1 VVLSGPDGEVWGR
14 FWVTEAPAPGGTA
27 AVPAEV
33 LDTYVGLPDGVEDL
47 ADTMTRRET
56 GEYALTI
63 SLPGSGECV
72 AVPVAT
78 EVAGRTVTIVLR
90 DPTQVCEPDGTHT
103 TYVLALPDG
112 APAEPTL
119 TTRAEG
125 SLEAPYPQLR
135 LWLEDVVAVRRRP
148 RCRRGRRAC
157 AQPCPVDADAITVP

>member
-1 VVLSGPDGEVWGR
+1 MVLSGPDGEVWGR
-14 FWVTEAPAPGGTA
+14 FWVTEAPAPGGTG

-78 EVAGRTVTIVLR
+78 DVDGRTVTIVVR
-90 DPTQVCEPDGTHT
+90 DRHRRAPRTGRTPRTSSHCPT
-103 TYVLALPDG
+103 A
-112 APAEPTL
+112 
-119 TTRAEG
+119 
-125 SLEAPYPQLR
+125 
-135 LWLEDVVAVRRRP
+135 RRP
-148 RCRRGRRAC
+148 SRR
-157 AQPCPVDADAITVP
+157 